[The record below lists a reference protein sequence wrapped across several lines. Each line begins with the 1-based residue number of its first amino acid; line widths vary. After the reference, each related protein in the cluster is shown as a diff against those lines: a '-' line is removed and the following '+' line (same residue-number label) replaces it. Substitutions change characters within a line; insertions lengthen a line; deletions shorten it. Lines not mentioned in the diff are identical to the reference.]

1 MKKRIEFIDYAKGVC
16 IMFIVLF
23 HEQVSRL
30 PYAAKWGGYVTTVYV
45 VMFFLMS
52 GLFFKPV
59 ELKAKL
65 KRLLIP
71 FLSFYVISFGVYA
84 AKAFLKHDVIE
95 WYKFIL
101 PFIGKTTG
109 FEGSALWFLISLME
123 IITMAYLIA
132 KYLRFQSGLPLSI
145 AMSVFGYYLG
155 TCFKVPYFIDVSML
169 CLPFFMVGYY
179 YKENILQMKMKYGL
193 GLFLLSIIFFMLNPG
208 WTNVSMNNEPSGYI
222 IFTLVALTGSIGIIV
237 LCKLVKIKVLQ
248 KLLTFYGQNTL
259 IIMCTHM
266 MLLNIPFFIDRHIW
280 NHWSSVICG
289 FICIM
294 LIEIPVIFLI
304 NKHAKFLIGK

>member
-1 MKKRIEFIDYAKGVC
+1 MGKRIDFIDYAKGVC

-84 AKAFLKHDVIE
+84 AKAFLKYDVIE
-95 WYKFIL
+95 WHKFIL

-109 FEGSALWFLISLME
+109 FEGSA
-123 IITMAYLIA
+123 
-132 KYLRFQSGLPLSI
+132 
-145 AMSVFGYYLG
+145 
-155 TCFKVPYFIDVSML
+155 
-169 CLPFFMVGYY
+169 
-179 YKENILQMKMKYGL
+179 
-193 GLFLLSIIFFMLNPG
+193 
-208 WTNVSMNNEPSGYI
+208 
-222 IFTLVALTGSIGIIV
+222 
-237 LCKLVKIKVLQ
+237 
-248 KLLTFYGQNTL
+248 
-259 IIMCTHM
+259 
-266 MLLNIPFFIDRHIW
+266 
-280 NHWSSVICG
+280 
-289 FICIM
+289 
-294 LIEIPVIFLI
+294 
-304 NKHAKFLIGK
+304 